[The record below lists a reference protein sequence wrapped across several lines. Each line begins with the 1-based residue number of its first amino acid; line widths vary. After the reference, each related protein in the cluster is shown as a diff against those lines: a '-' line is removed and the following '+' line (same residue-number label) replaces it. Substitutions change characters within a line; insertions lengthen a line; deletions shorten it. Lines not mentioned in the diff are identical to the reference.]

1 VLFAPFGCSYL
12 PPPSLLL
19 PQPRKVQYLEE
30 TLRAMEQGTLKI
42 RVRSL
47 ENEQAL
53 ARLQLS
59 TDVGNK
65 LLVASVLLNLA
76 LSSAAGVGRVPAL
89 LWYAGAG
96 FFGLQA
102 GTSALAITAFDKKK
116 AKYETKDFGQDA

>member
-1 VLFAPFGCSYL
+1 MRS
-12 PPPSLLL
+12 
-19 PQPRKVQYLEE
+19 
-30 TLRAMEQGTLKI
+30 MEQGQLKI

-53 ARLQLS
+53 TRLQLS

-65 LLVASVLLNLA
+65 LLMSTLLLNLA
-76 LSSAAGVGRVPAL
+76 VGRVGAVPAA

-102 GTSALAITAFDKKK
+102 GTTALSIKAFDKKR
-116 AKYETKDFGQDA
+116 AKNESKDFGQKD